1 MLLISYLGLP
11 LLYFEADMS
20 QSHFFALRYELAT
33 FKTVDQ
39 YSTNSAIVL
48 FYWGFFKKF
57 YSALVYFMKSSH
69 Y

>member
-11 LLYFEADMS
+11 LLYFVADMS

-48 FYWGFFKKF
+48 F
-57 YSALVYFMKSSH
+57 
-69 Y
+69 